1 MTKFTC
7 PVCRLRREGTPI
19 PSAKWGMDV
28 CWHCDRRDFS
38 RPRGPHL
45 VHQPR
50 PPKADPYLAHY
61 GYDAY
66 VAKFIKQLGKCAHC
80 HKPFRVMHIVPTR
93 YKSRILKLLC
103 SSCHRWWIKRTPP
116 VIDRT
121 TIPVTDSLRLALSMV
136 PKWQRILIANNLP
149 PEVLYGL
156 GRYAPGE

>member
-7 PVCRLRREGTPI
+7 PICRLRREGTPI
-19 PSAKWGMDV
+19 ASAKWGMDV

-38 RPRGPHL
+38 RPRGRHL
-45 VHQPR
+45 TYQPR
-50 PPKADPYLAHY
+50 PPKADPYLDRY

-66 VAKFIKQLGKCAHC
+66 VAKFVRQGGKCAHC

-93 YKSRILKLLC
+93 YKSHILKLLC
-103 SSCHRWWIKRTPP
+103 AHCLRWWTKKVPVVATPRP
-116 VIDRT
+116 KVA
-121 TIPVTDSLRLALSMV
+121 DSLRLALSMV

-156 GRYAPGE
+156 EEKTYEQT